1 MQEILVVTAIAVA
14 IFFLPRLMGKKPEPA
29 YKPYRRSL
37 GIALTGWM
45 RLAILVTILWVAGCA
60 ALMKPWANSP
70 FSFFFIGPGP
80 ILVFWGVVWV
90 WFGYKKHRR

>member
-1 MQEILVVTAIAVA
+1 MQEILVVAAIAAA

-60 ALMKPWANSP
+60 AIMKPWANSP
-70 FSFFFIGPGP
+70 FLFFFIGPGP

-90 WFGYKKHRR
+90 WLGYKKHRR